1 MKFIARAFFVATCF
15 FSAYSAIAE
24 PAYVFARTDTIK
36 AENGELTVP
45 AGRAWKFISLPT
57 VLSCPIG
64 KTCPALYVDGTFRVS
79 DTGRIINGPAEI
91 TQQQLNFKP
100 LWVFAGSKVKV
111 GIPDS
116 WVTVQEYVAS
126 LDEASSPEQAS
137 VPMQGDKPALPVVVA
152 YRQAMLSDSYV
163 AQFTNQSDR
172 LLAVMV
178 TARNPTMKRQE
189 TFRLDIPA
197 NMTKEIGHIEGW
209 SFVSGDVITVTHAEY
224 APLVKTIP

>member
-1 MKFIARAFFVATCF
+1 MKFFARIFFAASFFFVAH
-15 FSAYSAIAE
+15 AALAE
-24 PAYVFARTDTIK
+24 PTYVLSRTDTIK

-45 AGRAWKFISLPT
+45 AGRAWKFITLPT
-57 VLSCPIG
+57 VFNCPIG
-64 KTCPALYVDGTFRVS
+64 KTCPALYVDGSFKVS
-79 DTGRIINGPAEI
+79 DTGNVINGPAEI

-111 GIPDS
+111 GIPNS
-116 WVTVQEYVAS
+116 MVTVQEYVAS
-126 LDEASSPEQAS
+126 LDNSSTPADSAPMSAGKPE
-137 VPMQGDKPALPVVVA
+137 LPVAVT

-172 LLAVMV
+172 LLAIMV
-178 TARNPTMKRQE
+178 TARNPTMGRQQ

-209 SFVSGDVITVTHAEY
+209 SFVSGDVITLNHAEY